1 MLILERAIKSDASKL
16 AEIQKVS
23 FDDESKHFNNNEI
36 CGPLGYDSVSWQE
49 EMMHNCEYFKV
60 LYNGEIIGGA
70 IAMIFIESNQVHNLG
85 RIFIDPNYQNQG
97 LGKKVMKKIEGS
109 FPDSTKWWLDGLILL
124 SGVSKIITSIQS
136 VDSSKSEK
144 KMTYIFSRRL
154 SSSISGVKM
163 TISGYIAD
171 QVPSVEIQLPC
182 ICILLFHY

>member
-70 IAMIFIESNQVHNLG
+70 MIFIESNQVHNLG

-109 FPDSTKWWLDGLILL
+109 FPDSTKWWLDTP
-124 SGVSKIITSIQS
+124 KWSIKNHYFYTKCGFIK
-136 VDSSKSEK
+136 VREEDDL
-144 KMTYIFSRRL
+144 YIFE
-154 SSSISGVKM
+154 K
-163 TISGYIAD
+163 T
-171 QVPSVEIQLPC
+171 
-182 ICILLFHY
+182 F